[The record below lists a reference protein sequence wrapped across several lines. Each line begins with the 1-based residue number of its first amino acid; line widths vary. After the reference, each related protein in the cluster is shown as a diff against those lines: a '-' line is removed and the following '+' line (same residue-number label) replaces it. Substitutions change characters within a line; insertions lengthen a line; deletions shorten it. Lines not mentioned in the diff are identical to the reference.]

1 MVDSELPVSE
11 QDYRRYV
18 HVNLPH
24 ARTIVDRVARSLD
37 ALGAFAAA
45 GEDGSA
51 ALHAA
56 LAGLE
61 RAARPYDD
69 DPPLPEALR
78 AADAVAERARDL
90 VALVMATPV
99 RGDRLGQNV
108 RNLFECLGLADEG
121 GTLALS
127 CGERPDSPLR

>member
-1 MVDSELPVSE
+1 MSEQDE

-24 ARTIVDRVARSLD
+24 ARTIVDRIERSLE
-37 ALGAFAAA
+37 AHGAFAEA
-45 GEDGSA
+45 EDGGA
-51 ALHAA
+51 ALRGACRA
-56 LAGLE
+56 LEA
-61 RAARPYDD
+61 AARPFDE
-69 DPPLPEALR
+69 DPPLPEALD
-78 AADAVAERARDL
+78 AADGIAERARDL
-90 VALVMATPV
+90 VALLLSTPA

>member
-1 MVDSELPVSE
+1 VLPVSE

-24 ARTIVDRVARSLD
+24 ARTIVDRIGRSLE
-37 ALGAFAAA
+37 ALGGFSEADA
-45 GEDGSA
+45 DGSA
-51 ALHAA
+51 ARHAA
-56 LAGLE
+56 FAALE
-61 RAARPYDD
+61 SAARPFDD
-69 DPPLPEALR
+69 DPPLPAALR
-78 AADAVAERARDL
+78 AADAIAEHARDL
-90 VALVMATPV
+90 VALVLATPV